1 MKKFLL
7 GLPIVLIGILIL
19 CLPGIVFGEIGFL
32 IEKLIL
38 SIIALGTMAFA
49 IGDLLLDY
57 LKR

>member
-38 SIIALGTMAFA
+38 LIIALGTMAFA
-49 IGDLLLDY
+49 IGDLLLDR